1 MEILAIDKW
10 MIYFQGRRLIMPWQA
25 VTEDI
30 QGLLAKEI
38 QIFICYTYKGP
49 VEARNPWQPLCQ
61 SLI

>member
-1 MEILAIDKW
+1 
-10 MIYFQGRRLIMPWQA
+10 MPWQA

-38 QIFICYTYKGP
+38 QIFICHTYKGP